1 MAIFSP
7 VILLIALLCSL
18 ASGGAEHTVFN
29 TCTREYE
36 EVAVTEEV
44 YRTYYRTG
52 WNIKDNNQRFFDNE
66 IQMSGMIG
74 SQDGAYEN
82 FREFVDTINTPENIA
97 LEQMMIQW
105 FAQLVPIHEKLSEK
119 RCFQEMFTAATA
131 VVAFLR
137 LPQEKPITHQSI
149 RSASQF
155 ISAIIELNTRNSA
168 MVPLHIAQKRWMV
181 SWNPFFG
188 VFLRGPNE

>member
-1 MAIFSP
+1 MESDKKYT
-7 VILLIALLCSL
+7 L
-18 ASGGAEHTVFN
+18 TVFN

-97 LEQMMIQW
+97 LEQMMIEALYQ
-105 FAQLVPIHEKLSEK
+105 AIAALSAEEQALVQGLILKGMTEREYAEQENKKIYRKLALRAVQNEDFFPYTSEK
-119 RCFQEMFTAATA
+119 EMFLTCT
-131 VVAFLR
+131 L
-137 LPQEKPITHQSI
+137 QIEYPI
-149 RSASQF
+149 
-155 ISAIIELNTRNSA
+155 
-168 MVPLHIAQKRWMV
+168 V
-181 SWNPFFG
+181 
-188 VFLRGPNE
+188 

>member
-1 MAIFSP
+1 MESDKKYT
-7 VILLIALLCSL
+7 L
-18 ASGGAEHTVFN
+18 TVFN

-97 LEQMMIQW
+97 LEQMMIEALYQ
-105 FAQLVPIHEKLSEK
+105 AIAALSAEEQALVQGLILKGMTEREYAE
-119 RCFQEMFTAATA
+119 QMGG
-131 VVAFLR
+131 V
-137 LPQEKPITHQSI
+137 
-149 RSASQF
+149 SQ
-155 ISAIIELNTRNSA
+155 RNS
-168 MVPLHIAQKRWMV
+168 
-181 SWNPFFG
+181 
-188 VFLRGPNE
+188 